1 MRWMGLAV
9 SLALAVACLPAPPAE
24 AAALVCSQSLPCG
37 NLDCEI
43 LTIGGFPPEPNPD
56 LDCLEPGSSPPHE
69 APSASAGNETEGD
82 P

>member
-1 MRWMGLAV
+1 MVVIVGCIVVMGCVLGGFTLSGGHV
-9 SLALAVACLPAPPAE
+9 GALIHPA
-24 AAALVCSQSLPCG
+24 
-37 NLDCEI
+37 EI